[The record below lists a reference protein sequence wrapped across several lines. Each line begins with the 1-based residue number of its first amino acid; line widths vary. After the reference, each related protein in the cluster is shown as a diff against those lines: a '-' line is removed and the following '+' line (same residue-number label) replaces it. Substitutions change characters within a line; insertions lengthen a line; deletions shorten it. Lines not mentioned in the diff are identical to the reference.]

1 MTLGHVRSVGNAAG
15 GGKRKRT
22 AFAVILLSAA
32 GGVVGCIAL
41 ETSAEGGV
49 LKNESN
55 PVVPV
60 DQSRFGKYRIRYRMA
75 RGGMASIYLAQ
86 EVLPDGEEKWVAL
99 KLIHEHLAEDR
110 RFVTMFF
117 DEVRVSERIDNPN
130 VCKVIDFGEENGK
143 SYLAMEYMHG
153 ETLTRVFKRAMSG
166 SVLPAEVAV
175 RVIIDAARGLHAAH
189 ELRGDD
195 GMPLNVVHR
204 DISPANIMVLYDG
217 TTKVLDFGVA
227 RARGRLTETVA
238 GELKGKVPYM
248 PPEQVRGQAVD
259 RRADI
264 WSLGVVLWEALT
276 SRSLFQADNEPS
288 TMLEVVE
295 GKLVPPSE
303 IKASVPKELD
313 AIVMSALVRK
323 IDDRVDTAEQFASKL
338 EEWLKTTANPAT
350 TADVAA
356 WMNEHFADKKAAREA
371 LLRAEPKPEAEDIP
385 EIDVVSVSVVGEKN
399 VANDEVVTDRDSS
412 KSGTN
417 PLNADARARDASR
430 PVPLSKPSTPGIA
443 GKTAQADVTPPP
455 KTFPQPL
462 VNANTDGDSFPRDSG
477 PPTKFRKAQERRAWI
492 VLGVA
497 LVVCLV
503 AAIWVVANR

>member
-1 MTLGHVRSVGNAAG
+1 
-15 GGKRKRT
+15 
-22 AFAVILLSAA
+22 
-32 GGVVGCIAL
+32 
-41 ETSAEGGV
+41 
-49 LKNESN
+49 
-55 PVVPV
+55 
-60 DQSRFGKYRIRYRMA
+60 MA

-86 EVLPDGEEKWVAL
+86 EILPAGEEKWVAL

-130 VCKVIDFGEENGK
+130 VCKVVDFGEENGK
-143 SYLAMEYMHG
+143 SYLAMEYLHG
-153 ETLTRVFKRAMSG
+153 ETLTRIFKRAATAG
-166 SVLPAEVAV
+166 GLPVNVAV

-204 DISPANIMVLYDG
+204 DISPANIMIQYDG
-217 TTKVLDFGVA
+217 VTKVLDFGVA

-303 IKASVPKELD
+303 IKPGLPAELD
-313 AIVMSALVRK
+313 KLVMSALVRK
-323 IDDRVDTAEQFASKL
+323 IDDRVETAEKFASNL
-338 EEWLKTTANPAT
+338 EEWLNASGNPAS
-350 TADVAA
+350 TAEVSA
-356 WMNEHFADKKAAREA
+356 WMQEHFADKKAAREA
-371 LLRAEPKPEAEDIP
+371 LLRAEPKLEAEDIP
-385 EIDVVSVSVVGEKN
+385 EIDVASVSGVGEKS
-399 VANDEVVTDRDSS
+399 VAADQEVPTDRDSS
-412 KSGTN
+412 KTGTN
-417 PLNADARARDASR
+417 PLRNEPTKRER
-430 PVPLSKPSTPGIA
+430 PPAQPAKS
-443 GKTAQADVTPPP
+443 TAQADVAPPP
-455 KTFPQPL
+455 KVFPAPL
-462 VNANTDGDSFPRDSG
+462 PATNTDGDSLPRDSG
-477 PPTKFRKAQERRAWI
+477 PPTKFRKAQERRAWL

-497 LVVCLV
+497 VFVCV
-503 AAIWVVANR
+503 AAAIWVVANR